1 MQSLSTDEQMFSFA
15 LNNKGN
21 IVCYGPNHI
30 IFTIAQNEFTISRKY
45 GSLNSILFPIYYI
58 KFKD

>member
-45 GSLNSILFPIYYI
+45 GSLNSIPYI
-58 KFKD
+58 LY